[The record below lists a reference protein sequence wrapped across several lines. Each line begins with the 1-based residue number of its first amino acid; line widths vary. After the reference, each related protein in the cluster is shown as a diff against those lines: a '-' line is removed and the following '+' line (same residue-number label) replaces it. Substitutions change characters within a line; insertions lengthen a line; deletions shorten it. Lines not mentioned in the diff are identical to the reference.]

1 VSDRVARRILVASLL
16 PGGLALTTLRPAAA
30 CSFGPATLNDLTPGT
45 EFIFVAEVISAE
57 DRIYVL
63 EVSRVF
69 RGTVPPSL
77 TFEPKSAGTVS
88 SCDANLEPNG
98 TYLFGMNDFT
108 GVLSLSD
115 VWLEIDG
122 QRLSGIRIETP
133 DGGATALYDMLEQ
146 LPDTAALPR
155 NESRVPPPWTAA
167 GMLLLVAAL
176 AVAGR
181 RCHQIAA

>member
-1 VSDRVARRILVASLL
+1 VARQILVASLL
-16 PGGLALTTLRPAAA
+16 ACGLALTSVRPAAA
-30 CSFGPATLNDLTPGT
+30 CSFGPATLNDLAPTT
-45 EFIFVAEVISAE
+45 EFIFVAEVVSDE
-57 DRIYVL
+57 ERTYVL
-63 EVSRVF
+63 DVSPVF

-77 TFEPKSAGTVS
+77 TFEPESAGTVS

-98 TYLFGMNDFT
+98 IYLFGMNDFT

-146 LPDTAALPR
+146 LPDTAAALPR
-155 NESRVPPPWTAA
+155 IESGVPPPWTAA

-176 AVAGR
+176 ALAGR
-181 RCHQIAA
+181 RYHQIAA